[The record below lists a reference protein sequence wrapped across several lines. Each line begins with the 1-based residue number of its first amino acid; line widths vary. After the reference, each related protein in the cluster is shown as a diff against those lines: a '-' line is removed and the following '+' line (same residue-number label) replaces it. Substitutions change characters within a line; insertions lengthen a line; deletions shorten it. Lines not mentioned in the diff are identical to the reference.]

1 MMKNA
6 NKKIRHKAIAT
17 KNKKIKNDYVQKTLA
32 KAQHYFA
39 QNQLQQANCLFQEV
53 LQQQPEN
60 ITALLA
66 LADIACQINMFSV
79 ATEILNAASAM
90 LEPADPQ
97 YLIVHKRLAQLYTK
111 MARYDDAIVQ
121 YRILLS
127 MDKKNND
134 SHNELSKLQTLAKN
148 MTAKPVVNA
157 VENMENVINHNNSPD
172 ELHKETFATATAAKQ
187 QEITACVQV

>member
-1 MMKNA
+1 MKNA
-6 NKKIRHKAIAT
+6 HKKIRDKTIAP
-17 KNKKIKNDYVQKTLA
+17 KNKKTKNGYVQKTLA

-60 ITALLA
+60 ITALHA

-97 YLIVHKRLAQLYTK
+97 YLVVHKRLAQLYTK

-157 VENMENVINHNNSPD
+157 VENMENVMNHNNSPD